1 MEFYSSFRHVGGF
14 KKNAMLKNN
23 LHQGAEPYCLN
34 RAAQHLE
41 KMASNTVE
49 RLPPLPI
56 GRFFGAGP
64 AIGRA
69 AHANIPQGV
78 DYNPVSP
85 IIFFWESFLCFA
97 LFDPYDIYMH
107 TYMYICK
114 YVYMY
119 VCIYVYMY
127 MYMYIY
133 IYIFIHIFFF
143 IYIQRTRCDL
153 T

>member
-1 MEFYSSFRHVGGF
+1 
-14 KKNAMLKNN
+14 MLKNN

-78 DYNPVSP
+78 DYNPVSS
-85 IIFFWESFLCFA
+85 IIFSGKVFCVLLC
-97 LFDPYDIYMH
+97 LIPMICTCTHICIYVSMCICM
-107 TYMYICK
+107 YVSMYICI
-114 YVYMY
+114 
-119 VCIYVYMY
+119 CTHT
-127 MYMYIY
+127 YI
-133 IYIFIHIFFF
+133 
-143 IYIQRTRCDL
+143 
-153 T
+153 